1 MHPGTQIANEFFPS
15 MRRNLNFYRWEGSME
30 ILLAVHLFHE
40 RVAIATIVLP
50 STDKFPY
57 KFKSVVREGGGPH
70 QQEALG
76 QNLTINKS

>member
-1 MHPGTQIANEFFPS
+1 MGREHGNFVGSASFPEMGGIAS
-15 MRRNLNFYRWEGSME
+15 
-30 ILLAVHLFHE
+30 
-40 RVAIATIVLP
+40 IVLP

-76 QNLTINKS
+76 QNLRINKS